1 CNSWSRTSGRPSS
14 LYSPLWKLS
23 SSRGVTPQDE
33 SSSTSSSCTR
43 PRRLSSTRPSGLAC
57 LSGILAKFPTTLLD
71 YKFPLYSDIA
81 GCLML
86 MFSLGLIPVWA
97 VTWLRRQ
104 NFNCDDAL
112 QPSYKWG
119 PEEPPIFNAYQAR
132 LRNRGL
138 VAMTSLFPVRY
149 VAPKI
154 IPPDAAVTV
163 VFAAE
168 PARAPTD
175 QPGDNLEDVARFW
188 ALPPNLPGLDLSR
201 MAVSLPRVGDDA
213 GRRADVSRYQV
224 APAPERVPPGR
235 ERTAYPPES
244 GPSAPSSR
252 KSSLPGIPGNRY
264 RPAQRPPRPLVSN
277 FLPTLH
283 PNTLG
288 PQFSESPMRF
298 GLLGRMFVRRHDES
312 DEVLIPGI
320 PVQPPGPC
328 LNPLPPPVRYPT
340 RNRPTLWPRLSFRHF
355 RRFPPCLRRRL
366 MRPSLR
372 DPH

>member
-1 CNSWSRTSGRPSS
+1 
-14 LYSPLWKLS
+14 
-23 SSRGVTPQDE
+23 
-33 SSSTSSSCTR
+33 
-43 PRRLSSTRPSGLAC
+43 LAC
-57 LSGILAKFPTTLLD
+57 LSGILFKIPTTLLD
-71 YKFPLYSDIA
+71 YKFPLYSDIT

-97 VTWLRRQ
+97 ITWLRRQ

-154 IPPDAAVTV
+154 VPPDAPVTV

-224 APAPERVPPGR
+224 APAPERAPPGR
-235 ERTAYPPES
+235 E
-244 GPSAPSSR
+244 PSLVEPIPLAPSSR
-252 KSSLPGIPGNRY
+252 KSSLPGIPGYRY
-264 RPAQRPPRPLVSN
+264 RPAQRTPRPLV
-277 FLPTLH
+277 
-283 PNTLG
+283 
-288 PQFSESPMRF
+288 
-298 GLLGRMFVRRHDES
+298 
-312 DEVLIPGI
+312 
-320 PVQPPGPC
+320 
-328 LNPLPPPVRYPT
+328 
-340 RNRPTLWPRLSFRHF
+340 
-355 RRFPPCLRRRL
+355 
-366 MRPSLR
+366 
-372 DPH
+372 